1 MAEAKVREKDFDLHT
16 WFATIPMT
24 DDVFLGLQ
32 AQNLAR
38 VEMSVLREWE
48 RKVLDE
54 QRSDPGNYQGPR
66 FRELLALSQMWVF
79 GVYELLRTWRERAR
93 ELLKFEEKLKSLAT
107 RGERDAY
114 LKKLVDEANERARHI
129 EIGAV
134 DYPEHIAKVGDAAF
148 MQSIKDYEEKT
159 KDLWLEL
166 SAVRMPAAK
175 HQLPGKDKL
184 PAQTPGLGL
193 PSPYTGSIHWK
204 VLVGKERE
212 QREIGRRE
220 LADRFFGLL
229 GWYEDA
235 ETALALAKE
244 DKARRKRLQRE
255 ARRLAIKS
263 GPDGMT
269 DEFFRTAKEADYD
282 EDHPALPT
290 DPEPYFV
297 KRPAGY
303 EKQKEA
309 RRRLKRRYS
318 KHK

>member
-1 MAEAKVREKDFDLHT
+1 MAEAKVREKDFNLLT
-16 WFATIPMT
+16 WFTTIPMT

-66 FRELLALSQMWVF
+66 YRELLALSQMWVF
-79 GVYELLRTWRERAR
+79 GVYELMRTWRERAR
-93 ELLKFEEKLKSLAT
+93 ELLKFEETLKTFSTQEA
-107 RGERDAY
+107 REAY
-114 LKKLVDEANERARHI
+114 LTKIVDEAKERARHI
-129 EIGAV
+129 EIGGA
-134 DYPEHIAKVGDAAF
+134 DYPEHIAKVGDAVF
-148 MQSIKDYEEKT
+148 MQSIKDYQETT

-184 PAQTPGLGL
+184 PAQMPGLGL

-204 VLVGKERE
+204 VLVGKDRQ

-220 LADRFFGLL
+220 LADRFFGLYS
-229 GWYEDA
+229 WYEDA
-235 ETALALAKE
+235 ETALGLAKE
-244 DKARRKRLQRE
+244 NTARRKRLQRE

-263 GPDGMT
+263 GKDGLA
-269 DEFFRTAKEADYD
+269 DEFFRTAKEANYD
-282 EDHPALPT
+282 DDHPALPT

-297 KRPAGY
+297 KKSAAYERP
-303 EKQKEA
+303 KEA
-309 RRRLKRRYS
+309 PK
-318 KHK
+318 